1 MACKKNAR
9 PIRTSAGAVSY
20 QRPGTLLHPAGNALF
35 RPVKKPCLPGF
46 PGNRGFLFLHA
57 LVERPLDDLQ
67 LLLSAETAEV
77 HGVAGNTNGQS
88 RIFFRMLHGVDEELP
103 VHDVDV

>member
-1 MACKKNAR
+1 MSIGSTPWLHKNSVAA
-9 PIRTSAGAVSY
+9 IK
-20 QRPGTLLHPAGNALF
+20 LLRLKSLTFWGHLI
-35 RPVKKPCLPGF
+35 
-46 PGNRGFLFLHA
+46 PGNRGFLFLHT

-77 HGVAGNTNGQS
+77 HGVAGNTDGQS